1 MNVDGMPS
9 GSLQEFM
16 PFGVLASELPG
27 EAVDEVVA
35 AHGKQPKRRD
45 SKLPARVMVYFALAL
60 GLWSGDD
67 YEQVMAQL
75 TDRLGG
81 LGGWDAGWEA
91 PTSGWITK
99 ARQRLGPEVLADL
112 YERLAEPVAEILTPG
127 AWAGMWR
134 LAAVDGT
141 VVDLPDT
148 PANDAY
154 FGRPGDAAAPG
165 PFPQARIVALAE
177 IGTRATFGAAI
188 GPIRGDG
195 TGERALA
202 RTLYPRLEEDMLL
215 LADRGFYSFEQ
226 WCAAAGHCELLW
238 RLKDGIDLP
247 VVGVL
252 ADGSFTSLVFAPGT
266 RAAQRTRLLEA
277 ARAGQEIDPDRARLV
292 RVIEYDIAE
301 AADSELFCLI
311 TTLLDPRTASAP
323 LLASAY
329 ASRWEE
335 ETAIGEIKANLLPP
349 AKVLRS
355 KSPEMV
361 HQELHATL
369 LLHWALSAVRTRAAT
384 HAQVDPDRIQFTRML
399 KTIRRRVRDT
409 AAFPPLNSENR
420 SRLSASA
427 SKPDSSSPDT
437 STGTGG
443 PAATHESSR
452 SPAAAASPSSA
463 PTTRAYRT
471 GPRPSGT
478 GRCHT
483 HDQLKV
489 SGIVKARTQSPYAT
503 DAHGGSGWFRGRPSR
518 GPRPRSGGHAG
529 GSRR

>member
-1 MNVDGMPS
+1 MGVDGVSS

-16 PFGVLASELPG
+16 SLGVLASELPR

-35 AHGKQPKRRD
+35 AHGKQPRRRD
-45 SKLPARVMVYFALAL
+45 SKLPAHVMVYFALAL

-91 PTSGWITK
+91 PTSGGITK

-127 AWAGMWR
+127 AWAGRWR

-165 PFPQARIVALAE
+165 PFPQARVVALAE
-177 IGTRATFGAAI
+177 VGTRATFGAAI
-188 GPIRGDG
+188 GPVRGDG

-247 VVGVL
+247 VVEVL
-252 ADGSFTSLVFAPGT
+252 ADGTFTSLVFAPGT
-266 RAAQRTRLLEA
+266 RAGQRARLLGA
-277 ARAGQEIDPDRARLV
+277 ARAGQDIDPDRARLV

-301 AADSELFCLI
+301 AAGSELFCLI

-361 HQELHATL
+361 HQELHAIL
-369 LLHWALSAVRTRAAT
+369 LLHWALSAVRARAAT

-399 KTIRRRVRDT
+399 KTVRRRVHDT
-409 AAFPPLNSENR
+409 AAFPPC
-420 SRLSASA
+420 
-427 SKPDSSSPDT
+427 P
-437 STGTGG
+437 
-443 PAATHESSR
+443 
-452 SPAAAASPSSA
+452 
-463 PTTRAYRT
+463 
-471 GPRPSGT
+471 
-478 GRCHT
+478 
-483 HDQLKV
+483 
-489 SGIVKARTQSPYAT
+489 ART
-503 DAHGGSGWFRGRPSR
+503 D
-518 GPRPRSGGHAG
+518 RS
-529 GSRR
+529 